1 MKPMLPRHLP
11 KTGVLIAGFLLASV
25 ALTMPAALA
34 TGIASTKH
42 NLTPTGPGNFK
53 APENTGLCIFCH
65 TPHNASPQGALWN
78 RELSA
83 ATYTLYTS
91 STLKSTPG
99 QPSGSSRL
107 CLSCHD
113 GTMAMGTVLR
123 PLHGVQPTLGKLT
136 GSGVVGTDL
145 SDDHPISFAYDADL
159 AAARGDLVNPTGS
172 AKALHLAPN
181 GQMQCTSCHDAHVER
196 ANFLHMD
203 PIKGALCT
211 TCHQPSGWTSSTHAT
226 STAIWTGAGT
236 NPWPTNGGYSTVEDN
251 ACANCHRTHAA
262 GHGKSLLAQS
272 GERANCTVCHAGTV
286 AKPGYNLNNEF
297 AKISHHPIEVNEWTH
312 TPNEDASTMSRHVA
326 CADCH
331 NAHAS
336 DASTAPTPPEVSGRL
351 KGVRGINQD
360 GLPVPAA
367 AFEQEVCY
375 KCHGLVSATSINI
388 QRQDNIRNTRLQ
400 FAPTNVSFHPVT
412 AVGRNLDIP
421 DTSFTAGYTV
431 RSRIGC
437 GSCHNNNDW
446 SNDGSKPA
454 GPHGS
459 IYKPLLEKEYNT
471 DSVVVESP
479 QSFALC
485 YKCHDRTAL
494 LTTGKFPHAQHLS
507 NTTVP
512 TNTASCATCHDPHG
526 SRTQAHLIN
535 FMLFDNTI
543 VPIPVVTASGSGPI
557 QYTKTATGGNCT
569 LMCHGRDHNALAYP

>member
-1 MKPMLPRHLP
+1 MKLNLPQHLPRA
-11 KTGVLIAGFLLASV
+11 GILIAACLLTGV

-53 APENTGLCIFCH
+53 APENVGLCIFCH

-136 GSGVVGTDL
+136 GSGVIGTDL
-145 SDDHPISFAYDADL
+145 SDDHPVSFAYDADL
-159 AAARGDLVNPTGS
+159 ATARGDLVNPTGS
-172 AKALHLAPN
+172 AKAMHLAPN

-226 STAIWTGAGT
+226 STATWSGTGT
-236 NPWPTNGGYSTVEDN
+236 NPWPVNGGYSTVADN

-262 GHGKSLLAQS
+262 GHGNSLLAQP
-272 GERANCTVCHAGTV
+272 GERTNCTVCHTGTV
-286 AKPGYNLNNEF
+286 AKPGYNLSSEF
-297 AKISHHPIEVNEWTH
+297 AKISHHPVEVNEWTH
-312 TPNEDASTMSRHVA
+312 TPNEDASSMARHVA

-331 NAHAS
+331 NPHAS
-336 DASTAPTPPEVSGRL
+336 EASTATAPAVSGRL

-360 GLPVPAA
+360 GSPVPAA

-375 KCHGLVSATSINI
+375 KCHGLISATSIGI
-388 QRQDNIRNTRLQ
+388 QRQDNIRNARLQ
-400 FAPTNVSFHPVT
+400 FAPTNVSFHPVA
-412 AVGRNLDIP
+412 AVGRNPAIP
-421 DTSFTAGYTV
+421 DTSFTTGYTAS
-431 RSRIGC
+431 SRIGC

-446 SNDGSKPA
+446 ANDGSKPA

-471 DSVVVESP
+471 DSVVIESP

-485 YKCHDRTAL
+485 YKCHDRAAL
-494 LTTGKFPHAQHLS
+494 MTTGKFPHAKHLS

-512 TNTASCATCHDPHG
+512 TNTASCAACHDPHG
-526 SRTQAHLIN
+526 SRSQAHLIN
-535 FMLFDNTI
+535 FMLFDGNI
-543 VPIPVVTASGSGPI
+543 VPNAVVSASGAGPI

-569 LMCHGRDHNALAYP
+569 LMCHGKDHNALAYP

>member
-1 MKPMLPRHLP
+1 MNSSLPCRVHKLAALSA
-11 KTGVLIAGFLLASV
+11 GVVLASFF
-25 ALTMPAALA
+25 AWMQLAQA
-34 TGIASTKH
+34 TGIADTKH

-91 STLKSTPG
+91 TTLKSTPG

-123 PLHGVQPTLGKLT
+123 PLHGVQPTLGLLT

-196 ANFLHMD
+196 VNFLHMD

-211 TCHQPSGWTSSTHAT
+211 TCHQPNGWTSSTHAT
-226 STAIWTGAGT
+226 STATWTGTGT
-236 NPWPTNGGYSTVEDN
+236 NPWPTKGGYSNVADN
-251 ACANCHRTHAA
+251 ACASCHRTHAA
-262 GHGKSLLAQS
+262 GHGKSLLAQP
-272 GERANCTVCHAGTV
+272 GERANCTVCHTGTV
-286 AKPGYNLNNEF
+286 AKPTFNLSSEF
-297 AKISHHPIEVNEWTH
+297 GKISHHPIEANEWTH
-312 TPNEDASTMSRHVA
+312 TPNEDPSTMPRHVA

-336 DASTAPTPPEVSGRL
+336 DASTAVAPNVTGRL
-351 KGVRGINQD
+351 KGVRGIDQ
-360 GLPVPAA
+360 GGAPVTVATY
-367 AFEQEVCY
+367 EQEICY
-375 KCHGLVSATSINI
+375 KCHGTISATSVGIE
-388 QRQDNIRNTRLQ
+388 RQDNIRNARLQ
-400 FAPTNVSFHPVT
+400 FAPTNLSYHPIA
-412 AVGRNLDIP
+412 AVGRNTTIP
-421 DTSFTAGYTV
+421 DTSFTPGYTAS
-431 RSRIGC
+431 SRIGC

-446 SNDGSKPA
+446 TNDGTKPA

-459 IYKPLLEKEYNT
+459 NYKPLLEKEYNA
-471 DSVVVESP
+471 DSVVIESP

-494 LTTGKFPHAQHLS
+494 MTTGKFPHAQHLS

-512 TNTASCATCHDPHG
+512 TNTASCAACHDPHG
-526 SRTQAHLIN
+526 SRNQSHLIN
-535 FMLFDNTI
+535 FMLFDGTALRN
-543 VPIPVVTASGSGPI
+543 PVVTASGANPI

-569 LMCHGRDHNALAYP
+569 LMCHGKDHNALAYP